1 MRTLSP
7 PTVESARERI
17 STCSAAAQHTL
28 SLARAPSA
36 QESPRY
42 PLKEVDGEEGNTPEA
57 IQVKLT

>member
-17 STCSAAAQHTL
+17 PTCAAAARHTL

-36 QESPRY
+36 QASTIHS
-42 PLKEVDGEEGNTPEA
+42 K
-57 IQVKLT
+57 KLTAKETRQRRFKSN